1 MYRWVYTYV
10 CLSVFQQNLGPHMP
24 LCLCTDSLH
33 NSLPESPS
41 SFLLGLAKSYL
52 SLKTQMRCW
61 RKASSM
67 TAEFCASKNSLKL
80 GEVPS
85 TVDKTI
91 RILALNTSWSTAQN
105 QQGRVYEGA
114 VSSLGDRVTGN
125 WTTWWGEKDAG
136 FIDQMDVDAYL
147 GFSVSWLGK
156 FLNIF
161 GPWCP
166 HL

>member
-10 CLSVFQQNLGPHMP
+10 CVSVFQQNLGPHMP

-33 NSLPESPS
+33 KSLPESPS
-41 SFLLGLAKSYL
+41 SFLLGLSKSYL

-61 RKASSM
+61 RKALSV

-80 GEVPS
+80 GELPS

-114 VSSLGDRVTGN
+114 MSSLGDRVTGN

-147 GFSVSWLGK
+147 GFSASWQGK

-161 GPWCP
+161 GPRCP